1 VLAAD
6 GECGRLERVVVDP
19 WRRSSRIRW
28 SRPCTKVASR
38 SWCRSAMVDA
48 VDDQHIQ
55 LRSTTAELAEF
66 DDAED
71 VQFLAADADVLA
83 TDARM
88 PCCGPTTP
96 S

>member
-1 VLAAD
+1 
-6 GECGRLERVVVDP
+6 
-19 WRRSSRIRW
+19 
-28 SRPCTKVASR
+28 
-38 SWCRSAMVDA
+38 MVDA